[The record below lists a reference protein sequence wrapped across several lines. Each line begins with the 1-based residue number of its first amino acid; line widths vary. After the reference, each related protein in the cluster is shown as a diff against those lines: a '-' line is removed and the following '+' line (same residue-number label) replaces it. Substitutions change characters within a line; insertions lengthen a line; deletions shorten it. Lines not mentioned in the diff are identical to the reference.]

1 MENSHLLERQ
11 RSRKHKVIF
20 WHKGRL
26 RIYSITMERGTIS
39 IPFSFILGI
48 ISYRDGDTK

>member
-1 MENSHLLERQ
+1 
-11 RSRKHKVIF
+11 
-20 WHKGRL
+20 
-26 RIYSITMERGTIS
+26 MERGTIS